1 MKPIVAIVGRPN
13 VGKSRLFNRIIG
25 ERLSI
30 VADTPGVTRDRLYKE
45 TEWNGVVFD
54 LVDTAGLD
62 ESKDEITKE
71 IRLQVDT
78 AMDLADLVLF
88 VVDFQTGITKE
99 DEEVIRILRKANKNA
114 LLVINKYDNYVK
126 DDPEIFEYFSLGL
139 DLFPVSAEAGKGV
152 GDLLD
157 GIVKRLPKIEVE
169 KDDDKTKVAIIGQPN
184 VGKSSLINK
193 LIGESRNVVSSTP
206 GTTRDAIDT
215 AFENEYGKYVFID
228 TAGIRKRKSINE
240 EIEKYSI
247 IRSFQAVDR
256 SDVCILIID
265 AITGVTEQDTKIL
278 GRAQDAGKGL
288 IIAVNKWDLI
298 EDKDKEYNTYFEKI
312 RSQLQYA
319 SYAPII
325 FISALTGL
333 RIEKLFDLINK
344 VKESNSLKISTS
356 LLNNVI
362 FDAIATNQPPSKKG
376 RKLSIYY
383 VSQVASRPPTMLFL
397 VNDKKLFHYTYQRYL
412 VNNLRRVFDLEG
424 TPIRLIIREK
434 DKKQRLKK

>member
-62 ESKDEITKE
+62 ESKDEITQE
-71 IRLQVDT
+71 IRMQVDT

-88 VVDFQTGITKE
+88 VVDFQTGIMKE
-99 DEEVIRILRKANKNA
+99 DEEVIRILRKANKNS
-114 LLVINKYDNYVK
+114 LLVINKYDQYIK
-126 DDPEIFEYFSLGL
+126 DDPEIYEYYSLGL
-139 DLFPVSAEAGKGV
+139 ELYPVSAEAGKGI

-157 GIVKRLPKIEVE
+157 AVVNKLPKIKKEE
-169 KDDDKTKVAIIGQPN
+169 DDESIKVAIIGQPN

-215 AFENEYGKYVFID
+215 SFENKFGKYIFID

-247 IRSFQAVDR
+247 IRSFQAIDR
-256 SDVCILIID
+256 ANVCIVIID
-265 AITGVTEQDTKIL
+265 AINGVTEQDTKIL
-278 GRAQDAGKGL
+278 GRAQDAGKGI

-298 EDKDKEYNTYFEKI
+298 ENKEKEYDAHFEKI

-333 RIEKLFDLINK
+333 RTEKLFDLINK
-344 VKESNSLKISTS
+344 VNEANSLKISTS
-356 LLNNVI
+356 ILNQII
-362 FDAIATNQPPSKKG
+362 FDSIATNQPPSKKG

-383 VSQVASRPPTMLFL
+383 VTQVSSKPPTILFL
-397 VNDKKLFHYTYQRYL
+397 VNDKKLFHFTYQRYL
-412 VNNLRRVFDLEG
+412 INNLRKVFELEG
-424 TPIRLIIREK
+424 SPVRLIIREK
-434 DKKQRLKK
+434 DKNKK

>member
-62 ESKDEITKE
+62 ESKDEITQE
-71 IRLQVDT
+71 IRMQVDT

-88 VVDFQTGITKE
+88 VVDFQTGIMKE
-99 DEEVIRILRKANKNA
+99 DEEVIRILRKANKNS
-114 LLVINKYDNYVK
+114 LLVINKYDQYIK
-126 DDPEIFEYFSLGL
+126 DDPEIYEYYSLGL
-139 DLFPVSAEAGKGV
+139 ELYPVSAEAGKGI

-157 GIVKRLPKIEVE
+157 AVVNKLPKIKKEE
-169 KDDDKTKVAIIGQPN
+169 DDESIKVAIIGQPN

-215 AFENEYGKYVFID
+215 SFENKFGKYIFID

-247 IRSFQAVDR
+247 IRSFQAIDR
-256 SDVCILIID
+256 ANVCIVIID
-265 AITGVTEQDTKIL
+265 AINGVTEQDTKIL
-278 GRAQDAGKGL
+278 GRAQDAGKGI

-298 EDKDKEYNTYFEKI
+298 ENKEKEYDAHFEKI

-333 RIEKLFDLINK
+333 RTEKLFDLINK
-344 VKESNSLKISTS
+344 VNEANSLKISTS
-356 LLNNVI
+356 ILNQII
-362 FDAIATNQPPSKKG
+362 FDSIATNQPPSKKG

-383 VSQVASRPPTMLFL
+383 VTQVSSKPPTILFL
-397 VNDKKLFHYTYQRYL
+397 VNDKKLFHFTYQRDRKS
-412 VNNLRRVFDLEG
+412 VV
-424 TPIRLIIREK
+424 
-434 DKKQRLKK
+434 